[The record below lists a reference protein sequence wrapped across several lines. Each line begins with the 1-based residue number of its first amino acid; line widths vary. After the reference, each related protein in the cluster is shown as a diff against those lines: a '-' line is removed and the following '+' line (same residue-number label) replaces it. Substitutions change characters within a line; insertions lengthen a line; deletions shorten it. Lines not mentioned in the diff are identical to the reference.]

1 VRWRNGHLGRRV
13 VEVRLPGRHRR
24 TEQRHAG
31 PRCIPARS
39 MSVQHI
45 AASLNSFSPS
55 LAREEDLDDL
65 PLTHHAK
72 HVHTVLISRKF
83 INRHMFRLA
92 TAALSLI
99 PAMQPLRAGVAM
111 PARALASRAA
121 EKTGPIFDVVFC
133 AN

>member
-1 VRWRNGHLGRRV
+1 MNSLIHITPNTLVGTLCV
-13 VEVRLPGRHRR
+13 VQLTLSQTRS
-24 TEQRHAG
+24 QR
-31 PRCIPARS
+31 S
-39 MSVQHI
+39 S
-45 AASLNSFSPS
+45 S
-55 LAREEDLDDL
+55 
-65 PLTHHAK
+65 
-72 HVHTVLISRKF
+72 SRKF
-83 INRHMFRLA
+83 NTHAHMFRLA

>member
-55 LAREEDLDDL
+55 LGRRFRSPAHS
-65 PLTHHAK
+65 HHAK
-72 HVHTVLISRKF
+72 HVHTVFICRKF
-83 INRHMFRLA
+83 IPAHMFRLA

-121 EKTGPIFDVVFC
+121 EKTGPVFDVVFC

>member
-1 VRWRNGHLGRRV
+1 MPN
-13 VEVRLPGRHRR
+13 
-24 TEQRHAG
+24 T
-31 PRCIPARS
+31 
-39 MSVQHI
+39 
-45 AASLNSFSPS
+45 FTPS
-55 LAREEDLDDL
+55 L
-65 PLTHHAK
+65 K
-72 HVHTVLISRKF
+72 SRKF
-83 INRHMFRLA
+83 IPAHMFRLA

>member
-1 VRWRNGHLGRRV
+1 MRWRNGHLGRRV

-65 PLTHHAK
+65 PLIH
-72 HVHTVLISRKF
+72 IMPNKF
-83 INRHMFRLA
+83 TPSLSAENSYPLMFRLA